1 MRNGCDGCDGDGGGG
16 ARGSAV
22 CGRGLTPAARPDG
35 SGGATR
41 QQPPAPPPPQ
51 AVAGRQW
58 CLSRGDAEAGRAEAG
73 RAEAGRAETGRA
85 EAGRADAGRPNGDA
99 AFRRTAEVGRGLVGG
114 CGSWSRPCGCRSGL
128 QAWIQYDYRLETYMV
143 AGWSHVVTGWVRLR
157 LRAVSTSAL
166 TRALCG
172 RRFALS
178 ASRRAIVSSPRR
190 SALIPEPACVNA
202 RPCTRTRTR
211 GGICSQCAR
220 AHEPPALIDKLVER
234 SRKIC
239 SCAWRSR
246 RSLRRHVAAAAAA
259 TIASVTAGIAIGT
272 GKSADTDSF
281 FTQALASSL
290 HIGKTS
296 TAAAAP
302 AASASRAATV
312 AIASSIAASSTSVCE
327 VAQVIDSAAFSSFSL
342 RSMLAAG
349 GSHWGAPTENSIQH
363 AARPGAEQ
371 QQDSTREVGFGQPS
385 AGGEADRHGTH

>member
-1 MRNGCDGCDGDGGGG
+1 MI
-16 ARGSAV
+16 
-22 CGRGLTPAARPDG
+22 T
-35 SGGATR
+35 
-41 QQPPAPPPPQ
+41 
-51 AVAGRQW
+51 
-58 CLSRGDAEAGRAEAG
+58 
-73 RAEAGRAETGRA
+73 
-85 EAGRADAGRPNGDA
+85 
-99 AFRRTAEVGRGLVGG
+99 
-114 CGSWSRPCGCRSGL
+114 
-128 QAWIQYDYRLETYMV
+128 
-143 AGWSHVVTGWVRLR
+143 GWSHVVTGWVKTTR
-157 LRAVSTSAL
+157 LRAVSTSAS

-172 RRFALS
+172 RRFTLS

-211 GGICSQCAR
+211 GGICTQCAR
-220 AHEPPALIDKLVER
+220 AHAPPALIDKRVER

-246 RSLRRHVAAAAAA
+246 RSLRRHFAAAAAA
-259 TIASVTAGIAIGT
+259 TIATVTAGIATIGT
-272 GKSADTDSF
+272 GKTAVATAVTDAF

-290 HIGKTS
+290 PIARAS

-302 AASASRAATV
+302 AASASRAVTV

-371 QQDSTREVGFGQPS
+371 QQDSTREVGFGQPR
-385 AGGEADRHGTH
+385 AGGEADRHAPH